1 MKKMMGKTLSVTV
14 PLTLLTLGS
23 GLALAADAAQEPVQ
37 EIVITAN
44 RLKNTKADTP
54 ANVTVITAQQ
64 IKERG
69 YENVAEAGGCIRC
82 PGHAGWYWRR

>member
-64 IKERG
+64 IKER
-69 YENVAEAGGCIRC
+69 AKF
-82 PGHAGWYWRR
+82 